1 MPVRVL
7 SEGAGPGT
15 QVPAHLT
22 GIPISVIRTSTDY
35 GNNTVKVCLQQP
47 VNGEER

>member
-7 SEGAGPGT
+7 SEGAGPGA

-22 GIPISVIRTSTDY
+22 RIPISLISASSDY
-35 GNNTVKVCLQQP
+35 CNNTVKVC
-47 VNGEER
+47 